1 MKSETLNLY
10 RDRLDRAR
18 REMATYMNGMSIE
31 DPMVGRSNKVF
42 EIGKDIA
49 DILYGDGIRPDTVEL
64 SNKLKSFEK
73 SVKRLMGRLAEDADV
88 QVEDLPIDMPDDMP
102 DDIVA
107 GGVMYQRAYAA
118 PKDKTY
124 AASLINQAQAHLMEA
139 HQIFCSGHKALRY
152 LPELKALED
161 MSKSL
166 NLISR
171 DISRLDL

>member
-18 REMATYMNGMSIE
+18 REMATYMNGMSID
-31 DPMVGRSNKVF
+31 DPTFSRSSRVF

-73 SVKRLMGRLAEDADV
+73 SVKRLVGRLAEDADV
-88 QVEDLPIDMPDDMP
+88 QVEDLPIDMPDEV
-102 DDIVA
+102 VA
-107 GGVMYQRAYAA
+107 GQTVPDEAKVFR
-118 PKDKTY
+118 KDKTY

-139 HQIFCSGHKALRY
+139 HQIFCSGHKALRH

>member
-1 MKSETLNLY
+1 
-10 RDRLDRAR
+10 
-18 REMATYMNGMSIE
+18 
-31 DPMVGRSNKVF
+31 
-42 EIGKDIA
+42 
-49 DILYGDGIRPDTVEL
+49 TVEL

-73 SVKRLMGRLAEDADV
+73 SVKRLVGRLAEDADV
-88 QVEDLPIDMPDDMP
+88 QVDDLPIDMPDDIAA
-102 DDIVA
+102 IVA
-107 GGVMYQRAYAA
+107 GQAVNDEARVFR
-118 PKDKTY
+118 KDKTY

-139 HQIFCSGHKALRY
+139 HQIFCGGHKALRH